1 MTAPVAASADPV
13 PAPKGAGTA
22 GSAAPRQQRLAAS
35 AATWR
40 GLLFLLLNLPLSIIG
55 FVWVT
60 MVLALGA
67 GLVVTVIGIP
77 VLALGLQ
84 VCRVFGTIE
93 RVRARSLLG
102 LRVDVPSRRPRRRA
116 GGLGAMFAALADPVS
131 WRTALYLFIRLPWGI
146 VSFVAAVLLLTVGW
160 VVLPAATRGLAVVDR
175 AMIRSLLSPSEGVE
189 RRIRELEADRGAL
202 ADAAAADLRR
212 IERDLHD
219 GAQARLVA
227 LAMGLGLAKEKL
239 VDDPDAAARMVA
251 EAHGEAKLALQELR
265 DLARGIHPAILTDRG
280 LPAAL
285 ASLAARCTVPT
296 RAAVELGSR
305 PAAALEGIVYFTTS
319 ELLTNISKHSRADSA
334 AVELRRLG
342 AATLLLQVSDDGVG
356 GADPRG
362 GTGLAGLT
370 GRLDALDGVLV
381 VDSPP
386 GGPTV
391 VSVELPWRDADGG
404 PGPHR

>member
-160 VVLPAATRGLAVVDR
+160 VVLPAATRGLVAVDR

-265 DLARGIHPAILTDRG
+265 DLARGIHPRSSPTEDCPRPWPRWPPGAPCRPG
-280 LPAAL
+280 PPSSWA
-285 ASLAARCTVPT
+285 AARPPPWRASSTSPRRSCSPTSANTAAPTPPRSSCAASVPPRCYCRSVT
-296 RAAVELGSR
+296 TASAGRIH
-305 PAAALEGIVYFTTS
+305 AAA
-319 ELLTNISKHSRADSA
+319 RA
-334 AVELRRLG
+334 
-342 AATLLLQVSDDGVG
+342 
-356 GADPRG
+356 
-362 GTGLAGLT
+362 
-370 GRLDALDGVLV
+370 
-381 VDSPP
+381 
-386 GGPTV
+386 
-391 VSVELPWRDADGG
+391 WRAW
-404 PGPHR
+404 RA